1 MGRFSENW
9 LALQHQLKVGL
20 WVSEMIR
27 ERGVGLQF
35 VIIIIPKQRKG
46 ALGKVVKTLETV
58 TKNVFF

>member
-27 ERGVGLQF
+27 ERGVGLKF
-35 VIIIIPKQRKG
+35 GIIIIPKQGKG